1 MAVLGGREHE
11 EGGSA
16 KVGRVTVR
24 RRAEHEKPRHCRRAS
39 GSFGNGGWLQLKW
52 RQGRKRRRR
61 GGPVDRVWGS
71 RGREWRG

>member
-39 GSFGNGGWLQLKW
+39 GSFGNGGWLVEAGKKAEAAW
-52 RQGRKRRRR
+52 WTGSGDRGVGSGGESRR
-61 GGPVDRVWGS
+61 
-71 RGREWRG
+71 